1 VVCGSRHGNADRLP
15 SLDNRFGPTERPIRA
30 ELHMAANAVIGLQAD
45 TVMVDHVPSTRLMV
59 TYKLRF

>member
-1 VVCGSRHGNADRLP
+1 
-15 SLDNRFGPTERPIRA
+15 
-30 ELHMAANAVIGLQAD
+30 MAANAVIGLQAD